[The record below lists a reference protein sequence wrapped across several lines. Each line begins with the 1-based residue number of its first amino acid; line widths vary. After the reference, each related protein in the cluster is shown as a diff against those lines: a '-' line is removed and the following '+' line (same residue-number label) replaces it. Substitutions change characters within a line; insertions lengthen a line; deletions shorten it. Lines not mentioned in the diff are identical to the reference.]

1 MRRVWPDALLVV
13 GCTLVQL
20 SSVRPGDSGQPG
32 SLAGALALVAALIG
46 GVSLWWRRQA
56 PLWVLLTATVAYAVQ
71 AAAVGPIA
79 PVAVAVAC
87 YSAARYGPSIWGAVG
102 GLLAVVVVAASVIGV
117 GAADVAP
124 SYAVLLVLVVLAGV
138 LVLGRAYRVEAMRRS
153 AVIEERLRI
162 ARDLHDVVGHGVGA
176 ITVQAGAGRMALDAG
191 ADAEV
196 RRALRTIEQAGRGV
210 LREVRWLVGVLRE
223 RPDAVTEQD
232 LCGLAAAARSA
243 GFVVDMSIDGRF
255 ASMPPQIAEITYRIV
270 QEGLTNAFKH
280 SGSEQVQVRI
290 AISDQVQVT
299 VLDYGAGLPAADGF
313 GISGMRERAAHVG
326 GTLTAGPRIEG
337 PGWQIHATLPVA
349 RRRKT
354 ARLEMRFRSRAN
366 RITE

>member
-1 MRRVWPDALLVV
+1 VRRVWPDAMLVA

-20 SSVRPGDSGQPG
+20 SSVQPGDSARPG
-32 SLAGALALVAALIG
+32 ALAGALALVAALAG
-46 GVSLWWRRQA
+46 GVSLWWRRRA
-56 PLWVLLTATVAYAVQ
+56 PLWVLLTATAAYSVQ

-87 YSAARYGPSIWGAVG
+87 YSAARYGPAIRGAVV
-102 GLLAVVVVAASVIGV
+102 GLLAVVVVAASVIGI

-124 SYAVLLVLVVLAGV
+124 TYAVPLVLAVLAGV
-138 LVLGRAYRVEAMRRS
+138 LVLGREYQVQAMTWS
-153 AVIEERLRI
+153 AVIDERLRI

-176 ITVQAGAGRMALDAG
+176 ITVQAGAGRMALEAG

-196 RRALRTIEQAGRGV
+196 RRALHTIEQAGRGV

-223 RPDAVTEQD
+223 RRDDVTEQD
-232 LCGLAAAARSA
+232 LFGLAAAAASA

-255 ASMPPQIAEITYRIV
+255 ASMPPQIAQITYRIV
-270 QEGLTNAFKH
+270 QEGLTNTFKH

-290 AISDQVQVT
+290 AIGDRVVVT
-299 VLDYGAGLPAADGF
+299 VLDSGAGAPAADGF
-313 GISGMRERAAHVG
+313 GIRGMRERAAQVG
-326 GTLTAGPRIEG
+326 GTLTAGPRIDG
-337 PGWQIHATLPVA
+337 PGWQIHAALPVA
-349 RRRKT
+349 HRKKT
-354 ARLEMRFRSRAN
+354 ARLTMRFPSRPN

>member
-1 MRRVWPDALLVV
+1 MRRVWPDAVLVA

-20 SSVRPGDSGQPG
+20 SSVRPGDSGRPG
-32 SLAGALALVAALIG
+32 ELAGAVALVAGLVG
-46 GVSLWWRRQA
+46 GVSLWWRRRA
-56 PLWVLLTATVAYAVQ
+56 PLWVLLTATAAYAVQ
-71 AAAVGPIA
+71 AVAVGPIA

-87 YSAARYGPSIWGAVG
+87 YSAARYGPAIRGAVV
-102 GLLAVVVVAASVIGV
+102 GLLAVVVVAASMIGI

-124 SYAVLLVLVVLAGV
+124 TYAVLLVVAVLAGV
-138 LVLGRAYRVEAMRRS
+138 LVLGRVYRLEAMTRS
-153 AVIEERLRI
+153 AVIDERLRI

-176 ITVQAGAGRMALDAG
+176 ITVQAGAGRMALEAG

-223 RPDAVTEQD
+223 RPDDVTEQD
-232 LCGLAAAARSA
+232 LFGLAAAAASA

-255 ASMPPQIAEITYRIV
+255 ASMPPQIAPITYRIV

-290 AISDQVQVT
+290 AISDRVVVT
-299 VLDYGAGLPAADGF
+299 VLDSGAGLPAADGF
-313 GISGMRERAAHVG
+313 GIRGMRERAADVG
-326 GTLTAGPRIEG
+326 GTLTAGPRIDG
-337 PGWQIHATLPVA
+337 PGWQVHAALPVA
-349 RRRKT
+349 HREKT
-354 ARLEMRFRSRAN
+354 ARLTRRFRPRRN
-366 RITE
+366 RITR